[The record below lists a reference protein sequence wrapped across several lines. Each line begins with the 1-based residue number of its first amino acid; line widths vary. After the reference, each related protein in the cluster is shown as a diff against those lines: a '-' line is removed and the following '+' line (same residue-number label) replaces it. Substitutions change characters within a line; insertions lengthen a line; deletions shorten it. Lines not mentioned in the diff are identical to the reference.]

1 MRRGWREIVIELT
14 PEQEPV
20 WEQAITMFWRQTA
33 RAAEYY
39 ECPISPP
46 VKGKASLP
54 FDPDLILELIAQL
67 KRLDNTDVRICNEIS
82 QKLAALYSRE
92 KMI

>member
-1 MRRGWREIVIELT
+1 MRRVWREIVIELT

-20 WEQAITMFWRQTA
+20 WEQAVSRLWLQTP
-33 RAAEYY
+33 RAEYY

-46 VKGKASLP
+46 MKGKAGLP
-54 FDPDLILELIAQL
+54 FDPELILELIAQL
-67 KRLDNTDVRICNEIS
+67 KRLDSADVRICNEIS
-82 QKLAALYSRE
+82 QKLAGLYSRE

>member
-1 MRRGWREIVIELT
+1 MRTIWREIVIELT

-46 VKGKASLP
+46 VKGKATLP
-54 FDPDLILELIAQL
+54 FDPDLILELITQL
-67 KRLDNTDVRICNEIS
+67 KQLKSADARVCNEIS
-82 QKLAALYSRE
+82 QKLVQLYSRE